1 MKKMTS
7 KEILDQIEAYKKKK
21 GNAEGKVQVLSTQLE
36 QFKTE
41 YDDLVQTCKNNYGCK
56 PKDLKNLITNK
67 QSELE
72 SKLQEL
78 QDKVVELE
86 GE

>member
-1 MKKMTS
+1 MTS
-7 KEILDQIEAYKKKK
+7 QEIMDQIESFKKKK
-21 GNAEGKVQVLSTQLE
+21 NNAEGKIQVLSDQLE
-36 QFKTE
+36 KLKAE
-41 YDDLVQTCKNNYGCK
+41 YDGLVQTCKDNYNCK
-56 PKDLKNLITNK
+56 PKDLKNLIITK

-72 SKLQEL
+72 TKLQEL

>member
-1 MKKMTS
+1 MTS
-7 KEILDQIEAYKKKK
+7 QEIMDQIESFKKKK
-21 GNAEGKVQVLSTQLE
+21 GNAEGKVQVLSDQLE
-36 QFKTE
+36 KLKTE
-41 YDDLVQTCKNNYGCK
+41 YDDLVQTCKDSYNCK
-56 PKDLKNLITNK
+56 PKDLKNLITTK

-72 SKLQEL
+72 TKLQEL